1 MDDEAARA
9 ELSQGALLGAA
20 LRAVRNA
27 RGLRTSEVARGMG
40 MALRTYQRLEEGA
53 GPFDLDHI
61 RQFAD
66 VTDSDPFAIV
76 ASIWLQSPAFAVR
89 TIDNKPLVVFT
100 LALRSFHDDL
110 ADDIS
115 LIEPRVWWGGFRRLF
130 QDLTEHVRKRDLTAE
145 TWLDEHARKL
155 GLNLSF
161 QPRRRRLPR
170 DEG

>member
-1 MDDEAARA
+1 MDDEAAP
-9 ELSQGALLGAA
+9 EGLSQGVLLGAA
-20 LRAVRNA
+20 LRAVRKA
-27 RGLRTSEVARGMG
+27 RRLRTSEVARGMG
-40 MALRTYQRLEEGA
+40 MQLRTYQRLEEGT

-61 RQFAD
+61 KQFAD

-100 LALRSFHDDL
+100 LALRDFHDVL

-115 LIEPRVWWGGFRRLF
+115 LIEPRVWWGGFRPLF
-130 QDLTEHVRKRDLTAE
+130 QDLSEHVRKRDLTAE

-161 QPRRRRLPR
+161 QPRRSRLPR
-170 DEG
+170 DEE

>member
-1 MDDEAARA
+1 MDDEAPRA
-9 ELSQGALLGAA
+9 DFSQGALLGAA
-20 LRAVRNA
+20 LRGVRKA

-40 MALRTYQRLEEGA
+40 MPLRTYQRLEEGA
-53 GPFDLDHI
+53 GPFELDHI
-61 RQFAD
+61 KKFAS

-161 QPRRRRLPR
+161 RPGRRRLRR
-170 DEG
+170 DED